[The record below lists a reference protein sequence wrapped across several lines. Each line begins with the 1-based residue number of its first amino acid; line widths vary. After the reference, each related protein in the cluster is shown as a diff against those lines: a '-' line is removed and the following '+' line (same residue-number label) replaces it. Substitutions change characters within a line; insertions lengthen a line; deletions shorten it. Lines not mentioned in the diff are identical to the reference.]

1 VTLSYIQYG
10 NCTFQNTERK
20 ERKKKE
26 ETNKGE
32 ERKNEE
38 PITPWCSLF
47 LKNLS
52 KKIPA
57 LYGIRI
63 LITRLEVP
71 KTYPYSEA
79 NESNQRH
86 KVSFLSYLFYYT
98 SIYM

>member
-1 VTLSYIQYG
+1 MAIVHFRT
-10 NCTFQNTERK
+10 QNEKK
-20 ERKKKE
+20 ERKKE

-32 ERKNEE
+32 EKKNEE

-71 KTYPYSEA
+71 KTYPYSEV

-86 KVSFLSYLFYYT
+86 EV
-98 SIYM
+98 